1 MSSVQSALMVDENTK
16 EGIAKALGRIA
27 SGVFI
32 VTLGNSEERDGMLAT
47 WIGQCAFEPPI
58 ITVGVKQERPILS
71 KLNTGSLFVVNVLGK
86 KNNHIFKNFAKPYA
100 PDVDRFADLS
110 VSDKHAGPVLN
121 DALAYMSCTVIGQ
134 APAGDHVLVL
144 AQLMDGALL
153 NGDQEPMVHLR
164 SNGFQY

>member
-16 EGIAKALGRIA
+16 EGIGKALGRLA

-47 WIGQCAFEPPI
+47 WIGQSAFEPPI
-58 ITVGVKQERPILS
+58 ITVAVKKERPILS
-71 KLNTGSLFVVNVLGK
+71 KLNQDNLFVVNVLGK
-86 KNNHIFKNFAKPYA
+86 KNNHIFKNFAKPYS

-110 VSDKHAGPVLN
+110 VSDKHSGPVFL

-134 APAGDHVLVL
+134 MPAGDHVLVL
-144 AQLMDGALL
+144 GQVTDGALL
-153 NGDQEPMVHLR
+153 NSDQEPMVHLR
-164 SNGFQY
+164 GNGFQY